1 MAHLPAP
8 SSHPTLTPEIQAAAL
23 GSIRRA
29 HVLEAFRQLFPNKTS
44 SLLNLQKWSV
54 IKLISELSLPRS

>member
-44 SLLNLQKWSV
+44 SLLNG
-54 IKLISELSLPRS
+54 EMECY